1 MATLWAPLLG
11 WGALV
16 LPWRAQA
23 PLGLLLW
30 GLALLHLSA
39 AASAVW
45 RPERLAWALG
55 LLGAASSG
63 AALVLAVCIGAT
75 ALEMRETFGAL
86 GAGIAVA
93 LLAIGW
99 LVLLAT
105 VPVAALCLRYWWVF
119 HGQRAFHAGE

>member
-1 MATLWAPLLG
+1 MATLWAPLLA
-11 WGALV
+11 WAALV

-55 LLGAASSG
+55 LLGAASLG
-63 AALVLAVCIGAT
+63 AALVFAVCIGAT
-75 ALEMRETFGAL
+75 ALEMRETFGPL
-86 GAGIAVA
+86 GAGVAVA

-105 VPVAALCLRYWWVF
+105 LPVAALGLRYWRVVHWR
-119 HGQRAFHAGE
+119 RASHAGE